1 MLGLRKSAKFI
12 IPVLL
17 VSIIC
22 FFSNLALNQ
31 HFHKLSSGEV
41 VKHAHPFKKG
51 NAGNPFQE
59 HNHTA
64 AEMVMLEQISNNFI
78 NIHSAIKMPAP
89 PWTAIE
95 DLKPQLIASI
105 RNSEHSLLNNYR
117 APPPTS

>member
-1 MLGLRKSAKFI
+1 MSGLRKSAKFI

-22 FFSNLALNQ
+22 FFSNLVLNQ

-41 VKHAHPFKKG
+41 IKHAHPFKKG
-51 NAGNPFQE
+51 SAGNPFQE

-64 AEMVMLEQISNNFI
+64 AEMVVLEQISNNFI
-78 NIHSAIKMPAP
+78 NIYSVIKIPAT
-89 PWTAIE
+89 PWTDIE
-95 DLKPQLIASI
+95 ELKPQLIASI
-105 RNSEHSLLNNYR
+105 RNSEQNLLNNYR